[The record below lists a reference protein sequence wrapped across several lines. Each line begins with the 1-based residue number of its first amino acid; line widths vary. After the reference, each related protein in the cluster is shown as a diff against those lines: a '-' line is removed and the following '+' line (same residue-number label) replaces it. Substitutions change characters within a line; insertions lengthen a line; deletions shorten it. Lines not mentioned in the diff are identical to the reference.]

1 MNIKEHIV
9 MKLLLEF
16 FSTFFFYKM
25 NHIDYDREDTII
37 FRLEG
42 LLHSM
47 SILDFG
53 LKCGFYDEDFLEI
66 ERY

>member
-1 MNIKEHIV
+1 MRE
-9 MKLLLEF
+9 LLLEF
-16 FSTFFFYKM
+16 LPTFTFYKM
-25 NHIDYDREDTII
+25 NHIDYDREDMIL

-53 LKCGFYDEDFLEI
+53 V
-66 ERY
+66 